1 MWPKEVIAGGD
12 VTGEDPGSER
22 RSAIVVQWGSK
33 VCGLEPL
40 ILLKRKRWWRV
51 KVAPFSLSFLLSYP
65 KHITPSDF
73 FPLFPISPALSS
85 FRTKLRVHSSVTPSH
100 GSSPC
105 TTSSHGSATPRHAT
119 TAALLH
125 RTAAA
130 ALLLR
135 KDAEALLLRK
145 DAAALLRRTTS
156 SPCSSALLRVSF
168 ANRAASASSIPARFA
183 LSSTTGLEADLSYKS
198 THSFL
203 GFGGN
208 QKVIYANFI
217 TILMGQNNKVKDT
230 NNRNA
235 RVIYDAKE
243 VINGLQAPIVKDA
256 ERFWLIYVCSTNQM
270 DNVDKRPGMLRSP
283 KYTNKR
289 VDEVFSARKSKF
301 GVVSGKENAKENPSL
316 EKTTT
321 SNLKNV
327 LLPRDSKGV
336 HGEVNNDGVL
346 QACQTTAECSQVNFR
361 SVSELF
367 STADK
372 SSGLTAVDVGKAL
385 RGLAAPKPCARTGL
399 AADSTERC
407 GDMISSFAANSISE
421 YHILGRKAPLDLT
434 LKTGD
439 RFFWF
444 RDEEFARQTVAGLNP
459 LSISLVER

>member
-1 MWPKEVIAGGD
+1 MA
-12 VTGEDPGSER
+12 
-22 RSAIVVQWGSK
+22 
-33 VCGLEPL
+33 
-40 ILLKRKRWWRV
+40 LLL
-51 KVAPFSLSFLLSYP
+51 APHPHTALL
-65 KHITPSDF
+65 
-73 FPLFPISPALSS
+73 
-85 FRTKLRVHSSVTPSH
+85 
-100 GSSPC
+100 
-105 TTSSHGSATPRHAT
+105 RHAT
-119 TAALLH
+119 PPPRLCYTAPPPQLCYFA
-125 RTAAA
+125 RTPKLCYFARTPQLSYVAPPPRR
-130 ALLLR
+130 ALLLCS
-135 KDAEALLLRK
+135 ASPLLIVLPLLRLS
-145 DAAALLRRTTS
+145 LLDSLSHRR
-156 SPCSSALLRVSF
+156 
-168 ANRAASASSIPARFA
+168 
-183 LSSTTGLEADLSYKS
+183 
-198 THSFL
+198 
-203 GFGGN
+203 
-208 QKVIYANFI
+208 
-217 TILMGQNNKVKDT
+217 QNNKLKDT

-327 LLPRDSKGV
+327 LVFSTSAAKRQQGSSCMENSATS
-336 HGEVNNDGVL
+336 GEVNNDGVL

-434 LKTGD
+434 LKTGM
-439 RFFWF
+439 R
-444 RDEEFARQTVAGLNP
+444 VISSSSLNC
-459 LSISLVER
+459 

>member
-1 MWPKEVIAGGD
+1 MA
-12 VTGEDPGSER
+12 
-22 RSAIVVQWGSK
+22 
-33 VCGLEPL
+33 
-40 ILLKRKRWWRV
+40 LLL
-51 KVAPFSLSFLLSYP
+51 APHPHTALL
-65 KHITPSDF
+65 
-73 FPLFPISPALSS
+73 
-85 FRTKLRVHSSVTPSH
+85 
-100 GSSPC
+100 
-105 TTSSHGSATPRHAT
+105 RHAT
-119 TAALLH
+119 PPPRLCYNAPPPQLCYFA
-125 RTAAA
+125 RTSKLCYFARTPQLSYIAPPPRR
-130 ALLLR
+130 ALLLCSTSP
-135 KDAEALLLRK
+135 LLIVLPLLRLS
-145 DAAALLRRTTS
+145 LLDSLSHRR
-156 SPCSSALLRVSF
+156 
-168 ANRAASASSIPARFA
+168 
-183 LSSTTGLEADLSYKS
+183 
-198 THSFL
+198 
-203 GFGGN
+203 
-208 QKVIYANFI
+208 
-217 TILMGQNNKVKDT
+217 QNNKVKDT

-256 ERFWLIYVCSTNQM
+256 EM

-327 LLPRDSKGV
+327 LVFSTSAAKRQQGSSCMENSATS
-336 HGEVNNDGVL
+336 GEVNNDGIL
-346 QACQTTAECSQVNFR
+346 QACQTTAECSQVNFQ

-367 STADK
+367 SAADK

-434 LKTGD
+434 LKTGQNVRGSQGFKVLHSWMYPQSILPPSLTSVLSSSTAD
-439 RFFWF
+439 AG
-444 RDEEFARQTVAGLNP
+444 DAVALKSVAYSGKMKAEKRSLWSSTA
-459 LSISLVER
+459 SIEKRSLFPNAKSVAIGA